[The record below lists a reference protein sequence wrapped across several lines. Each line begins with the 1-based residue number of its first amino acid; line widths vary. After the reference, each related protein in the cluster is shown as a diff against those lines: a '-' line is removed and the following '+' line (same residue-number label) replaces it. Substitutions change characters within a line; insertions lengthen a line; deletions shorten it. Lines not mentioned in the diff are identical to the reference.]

1 MAAPEFRLYYDTNG
15 KVITYS
21 TEHLPNKDFI
31 IVTMDQYAEA
41 RSDVIVIDKK
51 VVYTHNKKFIDR
63 LVKSNVGVKT
73 SKYDVNI
80 ILDTESEHN
89 FWQKEINV
97 LE

>member
-1 MAAPEFRLYYDTNG
+1 MATPEFRLYYDTNG

-31 IVTMDQYAEA
+31 IVTIDQYAEA
-41 RSDVIVIDKK
+41 RSDVIVINKK
-51 VVYTHNKKFIDR
+51 VVYTHNKKCMGR
-63 LVKSNVGVKT
+63 LIKSNAGIKT

-80 ILDTESEHN
+80 ILDTESECN

-97 LE
+97 FE

>member
-1 MAAPEFRLYYDTNG
+1 MVTPEFRLYYDTNG

-31 IVTMDQYAEA
+31 IVTIDQYAEA

-51 VVYTHNKKFIDR
+51 LVYTHNKKCIYR
-63 LVKSNVGVKT
+63 LIKSNAGVKT

-80 ILDTESEHN
+80 ILDTESEYN

>member
-1 MAAPEFRLYYDTNG
+1 MAAPEFRLYHDSNG

-31 IVTMDQYAEA
+31 IVTIDQYAEA
-41 RSDVIVIDKK
+41 RSDVVVIDKK
-51 VVYTHNKKFIDR
+51 LVYAHNSKWVEHLI
-63 LVKSNVGVKT
+63 KSNAGVKT

-80 ILDTESEHN
+80 ILDTEPEYN